1 MSESSED
8 NPTSPGGNGAGKR
21 KGLGGPSTPEGKAI
35 SKFNATTHGIFSSVV
50 VLNGES
56 RAAYDALL
64 NEMLK
69 DLQPQGRFEEILV
82 EKLTMLLWRHRRLL
96 VSEGSEIT
104 KTHQTLL
111 WEKEKPLKEAVSQI
125 AGSPIVRAGIFWDIS
140 DNKALDQCIE
150 LIVRLRDTIESDGFV
165 SEYDEPILKTIYGS
179 NVMVD
184 GRGPLANSYASWRDQ
199 ALEAEDPTLRKRG
212 TTPPEIC
219 QKNMLQEIDREI
231 ERLKQIRERHA
242 AIESRRRKVEILR
255 QRVPDGPQLERL
267 LRYEASLERAFDRT
281 LAQLERTQR
290 IRLGHPVPPRL
301 EVSVT

>member
-1 MSESSED
+1 VSESSED
-8 NPTSPGGNGAGKR
+8 NPTSPGGYGAGKR
-21 KGLGGPSTPEGKAI
+21 QGLGGPSTPEGKAI

-96 VSEGSEIT
+96 ISEGSEIT

-111 WEKEKPLKEAVSQI
+111 WEKEKPLKDAVSQI

-140 DNKALDQCIE
+140 DDKALDQCIE
-150 LIVRLRDTIESDGFV
+150 LFARLRDTIESDGFV

-199 ALEAEDPTLRKRG
+199 ALEAEDPTIRKRG

>member
-1 MSESSED
+1 MSESRED
-8 NPTSPGGNGAGKR
+8 NPTSPGGNGIGKHQ
-21 KGLGGPSTPEGKAI
+21 GLGGPSTPEGKAI

-50 VLNGES
+50 VLKGES

-96 VSEGSEIT
+96 VSEGGEIT
-104 KTHQTLL
+104 KTYQNLL
-111 WEKEKPLKEAVSQI
+111 WEKEKPLKAVVSQT
-125 AGSPIVRAGIFWDIS
+125 AGSNQTLAGIFWNIS
-140 DNKALDQCIE
+140 DNKALDQSIE
-150 LIVRLRDTIESDGFV
+150 LFVRLRNTIESDGFV
-165 SEYDEPILKTIYGS
+165 SEYDEPILKAIYGS
-179 NVMVD
+179 NAMVD

-212 TTPPEIC
+212 TPPEIC
-219 QKNMLQEIDREI
+219 RQNMLQEIDREV
-231 ERLKQIRERHA
+231 ERLKQIREQHA
-242 AIESRRRKVEILR
+242 AKESGRRKVEILR
-255 QRVPDGPQLERL
+255 QRIPDGPELERL